1 MLAAEKNLLIS
12 DTALEVVTLREKELN
27 FYSSNIAAVQTMAT
41 LLAGFAF
48 AGFCLCPGSDGVA
61 FVRDI
66 EQSWRTY
73 IKSLCPDI
81 EATST
86 IAINRNRAHH
96 GTVHTGACHRTSV
109 PLGRPTLACFGFGP

>member
-48 AGFCLCPGSDGVA
+48 TA
-61 FVRDI
+61 FVSMSDPLTEKRI
-66 EQSWRTY
+66 MFE
-73 IKSLCPDI
+73 
-81 EATST
+81 EAPHQL
-86 IAINRNRAHH
+86 AHE
-96 GTVHTGACHRTSV
+96 
-109 PLGRPTLACFGFGP
+109 